1 MSSPPTSPFRMN
13 RSNYSASGSGSG
25 SGSTSPRRRLR
36 GASISNDND
45 ISIPNNNN
53 NYNSNFNNNSNHN
66 YSNSH
71 KTKTRLPPGFLAH
84 KPKQTPIG
92 EMALW
97 ELESRYNRNARVLG
111 AAGVGTRTSNP
122 ILSSSSSSSSPSF
135 PSSSS
140 SSSPS
145 SYIQR
150 LTAEQ
155 AAIEEQLVEV
165 HGMEVISARL
175 RNTRIGDGGAGAI
188 GGGGGGGFGGG
199 FGGGGGGDE
208 RDQKDMIGSIGS
220 PNSIDAK
227 KRALA
232 NFGSTAPPSHIGM
245 LGMEEA
251 IAIERRAH
259 LHDLQR
265 KHRLEQKKLDHGYP
279 SGKQVMSREERERRV
294 WAFMN
299 YKPTES
305 DLEDEDEEE
314 EDGEGMD
321 EDGEED
327 PSTWFEDDQDDGRKG
342 QNIIEA
348 DEMDD
353 RDMDGLRNVIRVMD
367 PNQLRYGTFYE
378 PRDD

>member
-1 MSSPPTSPFRMN
+1 MGM
-13 RSNYSASGSGSG
+13 
-25 SGSTSPRRRLR
+25 
-36 GASISNDND
+36 
-45 ISIPNNNN
+45 
-53 NYNSNFNNNSNHN
+53 
-66 YSNSH
+66 
-71 KTKTRLPPGFLAH
+71 
-84 KPKQTPIG
+84 
-92 EMALW
+92 
-97 ELESRYNRNARVLG
+97 
-111 AAGVGTRTSNP
+111 SNP
-122 ILSSSSSSSSPSF
+122 
-135 PSSSS
+135 PSSSFPPS
-140 SSSPS
+140 SSS

-175 RNTRIGDGGAGAI
+175 RNTRIGDGGGGGGF

-199 FGGGGGGDE
+199 GDE
-208 RDQKDMIGSIGS
+208 RDRNRDQKDMIGSISS

-265 KHRLEQKKLDHGYP
+265 KHRLEQKKMDHGYP

-305 DLEDEDEEE
+305 DLEDDEDEEE
-314 EDGEGMD
+314 D

-342 QNIIEA
+342 QNIIEP